1 MKHVI
6 AFIGAIFFVIISAYL
21 LFFFPIYTLIGIL
34 CLIIGVGIYDLTQK
48 KHAILRNFPVIGHF
62 RYLFESIGP
71 EIHQYF
77 IESDTD
83 GKPLNKNQRTYVY
96 SRAKLENDNHPFGTE
111 HDLQGESMEWTAHS
125 IYTTEK
131 LEVAPRVKIGGKD
144 CTQPYQASLLNI
156 SAMSYGS
163 LSSKAIESLNLG
175 AKLGGFYHNTGEGGI
190 SSYHRS
196 GGDVTYQI
204 GTGYFGCRDK
214 EGNFS
219 PENFVKTINFPSL
232 RMVEIKL
239 SQGAKP
245 GHGGVLPAVKNSP
258 EIAEIRGLEPHTE
271 VKSPNS
277 HKEFNSPQGLMQFV
291 KKLRE
296 LSNGKPIGF
305 KLCLGRKSEFEDIC
319 KAMIETGIKPDFI
332 TIDGAEGGTGA
343 APITFSDHVGM
354 PWENALVFAV
364 DTLKKY
370 GLKEDIKVITSG
382 KIIDG
387 FDIFKALCLGADV
400 CNSARGMMLSLGCI
414 QALECH
420 MNTCPTGVATTD
432 SSKMRGLVVS
442 EKYKR
447 VANYQHETVKDFLA
461 LFSATGCHNLSDLN
475 RELIFKQINGKEV
488 SFAERYPEV
497 EKVG

>member
-1 MKHVI
+1 MKHVVV
-6 AFIGAIFFVIISAYL
+6 FIGAIFFVIIAAYL

-34 CLIIGVGIYDLTQK
+34 VLIILVGIYDLNQK

-62 RYLFESIGP
+62 RYILESIGP

-111 HDLQGESMEWTAHS
+111 HDLQTEGMEWTAHS

-131 LEVAPRVKIGGKD
+131 LETPPRVKIGGKD
-144 CTQPYQASLLNI
+144 CKQPYEASLLNV

-163 LSSKAIESLNLG
+163 LSSRAIESLNLG
-175 AKLGGFYHNTGEGGI
+175 AKEGNFYHNTGEGAI
-190 SSYHRS
+190 SDYHRK

-219 PENFVKTINFPSL
+219 AEEFIKTIDFPEL
-232 RMVEIKL
+232 KMVEIKL

-245 GHGGVLPAVKNSP
+245 GHGGVLPAKKNTE
-258 EIAEIRGLEPHTE
+258 EIAKIRGIEPNTV

-277 HKEFNSPQGLMQFV
+277 HKQFHSAEGLLHFV
-291 KKLRE
+291 HTLRE
-296 LSNGKPIGF
+296 LSKGKPIGF
-305 KLCLGRKSEFEDIC
+305 KLCIGSKMEFEDIC
-319 KAMIETGIKPDFI
+319 KAMIKTGIKPDFI
-332 TIDGAEGGTGA
+332 TVDGAEGGTGA

-354 PWENALVFAV
+354 PWENALVFV
-364 DTLKKY
+364 DNTLKKY
-370 GLKEDIKVITSG
+370 DLRKDIKVITSG

-387 FDIFKALCLGADV
+387 FDVFKALCLGADL
-400 CNSARGMMLSLGCI
+400 CNSARAMMLAVGCI

-420 MNTCPTGVATTD
+420 MNTCPTGVATMD
-432 SSKMRGLVVS
+432 KSKMRGLVVS

-447 VANYQHETVKDFLA
+447 VKNYHEETLKDFLA
-461 LFSATGCHNLSDLN
+461 LFSATGCTDLSDLN
-475 RELIFKQINGKEV
+475 RSLIFKQIQGKEV
-488 SFAERYPEV
+488 CFAERYPEV
-497 EKVG
+497 KLLG